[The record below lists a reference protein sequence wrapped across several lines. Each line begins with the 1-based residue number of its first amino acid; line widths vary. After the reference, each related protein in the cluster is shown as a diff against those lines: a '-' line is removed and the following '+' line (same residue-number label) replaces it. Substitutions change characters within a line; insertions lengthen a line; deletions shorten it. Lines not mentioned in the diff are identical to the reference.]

1 MKVKSFTADTV
12 AEALRLIK
20 ADMGRNAIV
29 LKTRKAVSP
38 KGTAQVEIIACI
50 NDNDAQPAAA
60 SVNKIVDAKKL
71 KAAPTVVPKVT
82 PMATPKAAPKAAP
95 IAASKPA
102 PVKKA
107 TVTGA
112 HDLIPKTNEPVSP
125 VNNQK
130 LDNRL
135 ERLERILTRYLVNP
149 VHNENA
155 DELMSLR
162 KRLSESDFSDEFIE
176 SLIHDSLLETA
187 AEADSDLAQSI
198 RSGLVRRLAAVMQPS
213 IELKEGDKVLFIGPS
228 GSGKSS
234 MMGKLAAHLIGQ
246 KKFKVKLA
254 SIDDFKIGGTEEL
267 NSYADLLGLQSF
279 SSFEVMSTLKAESS
293 GIILIDSPGLTADE
307 GDREKLF
314 SRINELNPS
323 HCVFVFSALNRA
335 SDLYTLAK
343 WGRSATPTQFA
354 MTMLDLSSKY
364 GGLIKLAEI
373 LTCKMLWTSDAPGG
387 IGDIQV
393 PDPNAMARTTLE
405 VETELCKV

>member
-20 ADMGRNAIV
+20 ADMGKNAIV

-50 NDNDAQPAAA
+50 NDEQPTAAL
-60 SVNKIVDAKKL
+60 VDKAVATKTA
-71 KAAPTVVPKVT
+71 KAAPKVAPKVT
-82 PMATPKAAPKAAP
+82 PMATPKAAS

-102 PVKKA
+102 PIKKA
-107 TVTGA
+107 IVPKVP
-112 HDLIPKTNEPVSP
+112 DSVPKTQEANALLI
-125 VNNQK
+125 NQK

-149 VHNENA
+149 VQSEDA

-162 KRLSESDFSDEFIE
+162 ERLRESDFSNEFIE

-187 AEADSDLAQSI
+187 TEADSDLAQSI

-213 IELKEGDKVLFIGPS
+213 IELKEGDRVLFIGPS

-279 SSFEVMSTLKAESS
+279 SSFEVMGSLKAESS

-307 GDREKLF
+307 SDREKLF
-314 SRINELNPS
+314 SRINELNPT
-323 HCVFVFSALNRA
+323 HCVFVFSALTRP
-335 SDLYTLAK
+335 SDLYTMAK
-343 WGRSATPTQFA
+343 WGRSATPTHFA
-354 MTMLDLSSKY
+354 MTMMDLSSKY
-364 GGLIKLAEI
+364 GGVIKLAEI
-373 LTCKMLWTSDAPGG
+373 LNCKMLWTSDAPGG

-405 VETELCKV
+405 VEEELCKV

>member
-38 KGTAQVEIIACI
+38 KGTVQVEIIACI
-50 NDNDAQPAAA
+50 NDDNDNDARPAAA

-71 KAAPTVVPKVT
+71 KAAPNVVPKVT
-82 PMATPKAAPKAAP
+82 PMATPKAAP

-102 PVKKA
+102 PIKKA
-107 TVTGA
+107 TVTAA
-112 HDLIPKTNEPVSP
+112 HDLIPKTEEPVSP

-149 VHNENA
+149 VQNEEA

-187 AEADSDLAQSI
+187 AEADSDLTQSI
-198 RSGLVRRLAAVMQPS
+198 RSGLVRRFAAVMQPS

-228 GSGKSS
+228 GSGKSA

-267 NSYADLLGLQSF
+267 NSYADLLGLQSI
-279 SSFEVMSTLKAESS
+279 SSFEVAGSLKAESS
-293 GIILIDSPGLTADE
+293 GIVLIDSPGLTADA

-323 HCVFVFSALNRA
+323 YCVFVFSALTRP

-343 WGRSATPTQFA
+343 WGRSATPTHFA
-354 MTMLDLSSKY
+354 MTMMDLSSKY
-364 GGLIKLAEI
+364 GGVINLAEI
-373 LTCKMLWTSDAPGG
+373 LNCKMLWTSDAPGG

-405 VETELCKV
+405 VEAELCKV

>member
-71 KAAPTVVPKVT
+71 KAAPNVVPKVT
-82 PMATPKAAPKAAP
+82 PMATPKAAP

-102 PVKKA
+102 PIKKA
-107 TVTGA
+107 TVTAA
-112 HDLIPKTNEPVSP
+112 HDLIPKTEEPVSP

-149 VHNENA
+149 VQNEEA

-187 AEADSDLAQSI
+187 AEADSDLARGF
-198 RSGLVRRLAAVMQPS
+198 RSGVVRRVAAGMQAS
-213 IELKEGDKVLFIGPS
+213 IERKDGGKGLVFGPS

-267 NSYADLLGLQSF
+267 NSYADLLGLQSI
-279 SSFEVMSTLKAESS
+279 SSFEVAGSLKAESS
-293 GIILIDSPGLTADE
+293 GIVLIDSPGLTADE
-307 GDREKLF
+307 SDREKLF
-314 SRINELNPS
+314 SRINEVNPS
-323 HCVFVFSALNRA
+323 YFGFVFS
-335 SDLYTLAK
+335 
-343 WGRSATPTQFA
+343 
-354 MTMLDLSSKY
+354 
-364 GGLIKLAEI
+364 
-373 LTCKMLWTSDAPGG
+373 
-387 IGDIQV
+387 
-393 PDPNAMARTTLE
+393 
-405 VETELCKV
+405 ELHQP

>member
-20 ADMGRNAIV
+20 ADMGKNAIV

-50 NDNDAQPAAA
+50 NDEQSTTA
-60 SVNKIVDAKKL
+60 SVDQAVATE
-71 KAAPTVVPKVT
+71 TVKV
-82 PMATPKAAPKAAP
+82 APKAAP
-95 IAASKPA
+95 
-102 PVKKA
+102 VKKA
-107 TVTGA
+107 IVPKVP
-112 HDLIPKTNEPVSP
+112 DLVPTTKAADRPII
-125 VNNQK
+125 NQN

-149 VHNENA
+149 VQNEEA

-162 KRLSESDFSDEFIE
+162 ERLRESDFSNEFIE

-198 RSGLVRRLAAVMQPS
+198 RSGLVCRLAAVMQPS
-213 IELKEGDKVLFIGPS
+213 IELKEGDRVLFIGPS

-246 KKFKVKLA
+246 KKSKVKLA

-279 SSFEVMSTLKAESS
+279 SSFEVAGTLKADSS
-293 GIILIDSPGLTADE
+293 GIILIDSPGLTADKR
-307 GDREKLF
+307 DRDKLF
-314 SRINELNPS
+314 NRINELNPT
-323 HCVFVFSALNRA
+323 HCVFVFSALTRP
-335 SDLYTLAK
+335 SDLYTMAK
-343 WGRSATPTQFA
+343 WGRAATPTHFA
-354 MTMLDLSSKY
+354 MTMMDLSTKY
-364 GGLIKLAEI
+364 GGVIKLAEI
-373 LTCKMLWTSDAPGG
+373 LNCKMLWTSDAPGG
-387 IGDIQV
+387 IGDIQM

-405 VETELCKV
+405 VEAELCKV

>member
-20 ADMGRNAIV
+20 KEMGSNAIV

-50 NDNDAQPAAA
+50 NDEQPASA
-60 SVNKIVDAKKL
+60 SVDQAVATETVKTAL
-71 KAAPTVVPKVT
+71 KVAPTKKTILSKVPELVPKTKVADT
-82 PMATPKAAPKAAP
+82 P
-95 IAASKPA
+95 IIN
-102 PVKKA
+102 
-107 TVTGA
+107 
-112 HDLIPKTNEPVSP
+112 LN
-125 VNNQK
+125 

-149 VHNENA
+149 VRNEDA

-162 KRLSESDFSDEFIE
+162 ERLRESDFSNEFIE

-198 RSGLVRRLAAVMQPS
+198 WSGLVRRFASVMQPS
-213 IELKEGDKVLFIGPS
+213 IELKEGDRVLFIGPS

-246 KKFKVKLA
+246 KKSKVKLA

-267 NSYADLLGLQSF
+267 NSYADLLGLQSY
-279 SSFEVMSTLKAESS
+279 SSFEVAGSLKAENSA
-293 GIILIDSPGLTADE
+293 IVLIDSPGLTAVE
-307 GDREKLF
+307 GDRNKLF
-314 SRINELNPS
+314 NRINELNPT
-323 HCVFVFSALNRA
+323 HCVFVFSALTRP
-335 SDLYTLAK
+335 SDLYTMAK
-343 WGRSATPTQFA
+343 WGRAATPTHFA
-354 MTMLDLSSKY
+354 MTMMDLSTKY
-364 GGLIKLAEI
+364 GGVIKLSEI
-373 LTCKMLWTSDAPGG
+373 LNCKMLWTSDAPGG

-405 VETELCKV
+405 VEEELCKV

>member
-29 LKTRKAVSP
+29 LKTRKAVSS

-50 NDNDAQPAAA
+50 NDDNDNDARPAAA
-60 SVNKIVDAKKL
+60 PVNKIVDAKKL

-82 PMATPKAAPKAAP
+82 PKAAP

-102 PVKKA
+102 PIKKA
-107 TVTGA
+107 TVTAA
-112 HDLIPKTNEPVSP
+112 HDSVPKTEEPVSL

-149 VHNENA
+149 VQNEDA

-187 AEADSDLAQSI
+187 AEADSDLAHSI
-198 RSGLVRRLAAVMQPS
+198 RSGLVRRLASVMQPS
-213 IELKEGDKVLFIGPS
+213 VELKEGDRVLFIGPS

-267 NSYADLLGLQSF
+267 NSYADLLGLQSI
-279 SSFEVMSTLKAESS
+279 SSFEVAGSLKAESS
-293 GIILIDSPGLTADE
+293 GIVLIDSPGLTADE
-307 GDREKLF
+307 SDREKLF

-323 HCVFVFSALNRA
+323 YCVFVFSALTRP

-343 WGRSATPTQFA
+343 WGRSATPTHFA
-354 MTMLDLSSKY
+354 MTMMDLSSKY
-364 GGLIKLAEI
+364 GGVIKLAEI
-373 LTCKMLWTSDAPGG
+373 LNCKMLWTSDAPGG

-393 PDPNAMARTTLE
+393 PDPNAMARTALE
-405 VETELCKV
+405 VEAELCKV

>member
-50 NDNDAQPAAA
+50 NDDNDNDAQPAAA
-60 SVNKIVDAKKL
+60 PVNKIVDAKKL

-82 PMATPKAAPKAAP
+82 PMATPKAAPM
-95 IAASKPA
+95 AASKPA
-102 PVKKA
+102 PIKKA

-112 HDLIPKTNEPVSP
+112 HDLIPKTEEPVSP

-149 VHNENA
+149 VHNEDA

-187 AEADSDLAQSI
+187 AEADSDLAHSI
-198 RSGLVRRLAAVMQPS
+198 RSGLVRRLASVMQPS
-213 IELKEGDKVLFIGPS
+213 VELKEGDRVLFIGPS

-267 NSYADLLGLQSF
+267 NSYADLLGLQSI
-279 SSFEVMSTLKAESS
+279 SSFEVAGSLKAESS
-293 GIILIDSPGLTADE
+293 GIVLIDSPGLTADE
-307 GDREKLF
+307 SDREKLF

-323 HCVFVFSALNRA
+323 YCVFVFSALTRP

-343 WGRSATPTQFA
+343 WGRSATPTHFA
-354 MTMLDLSSKY
+354 MTMMDLSSKY
-364 GGLIKLAEI
+364 GGVINLAEI
-373 LTCKMLWTSDAPGG
+373 LNCKMLWTSDAPGG

-405 VETELCKV
+405 VEAELCKV

>member
-71 KAAPTVVPKVT
+71 KAAPNVVPKVT
-82 PMATPKAAPKAAP
+82 PMATPKAAP

-102 PVKKA
+102 PIKKA
-107 TVTGA
+107 TVTAA
-112 HDLIPKTNEPVSP
+112 HDLIPKTEEPVSP

-149 VHNENA
+149 VQNEEA

-187 AEADSDLAQSI
+187 AEADSDLTQSI
-198 RSGLVRRLAAVMQPS
+198 RSGLVRRFAAVMQPS

-267 NSYADLLGLQSF
+267 NSYADLLGLQSI
-279 SSFEVMSTLKAESS
+279 SSFEVAGSLKAESS
-293 GIILIDSPGLTADE
+293 GIVLIDSPGLTADA

-323 HCVFVFSALNRA
+323 YCVFVFSALTRP

-343 WGRSATPTQFA
+343 WGRSATPTHFA
-354 MTMLDLSSKY
+354 MTMMDLSSKY
-364 GGLIKLAEI
+364 GGVINLAEI
-373 LTCKMLWTSDAPGG
+373 LNCKMLWTSDAPGG

-405 VETELCKV
+405 VEAELCKV

>member
-29 LKTRKAVSP
+29 LKTRKAVSA
-38 KGTAQVEIIACI
+38 KGTTQVEIIACI
-50 NDNDAQPAAA
+50 NDEQPTTA
-60 SVNKIVDAKKL
+60 SVKKTVATETV
-71 KAAPTVVPKVT
+71 KAAPKVS
-82 PMATPKAAPKAAP
+82 PMATPKAAA
-95 IAASKPA
+95 I
-102 PVKKA
+102 KKA
-107 TVTGA
+107 IVTGA
-112 HDLIPKTNEPVSP
+112 HDSVPKIEEPLSP
-125 VNNQK
+125 IINQK

-149 VHNENA
+149 VQNEDV

-162 KRLSESDFSDEFIE
+162 KQLSESDFTNEFIE

-198 RSGLVRRLAAVMQPS
+198 RSGLVRRFASVMQPS
-213 IELKEGDKVLFIGPS
+213 IELKEGDRVLFIGPS

-246 KKFKVKLA
+246 KKSKVKLA

-267 NSYADLLGLQSF
+267 NSYADLLGIQSF
-279 SSFEVMSTLKAESS
+279 SSFEVTGSLKAESS

-307 GDREKLF
+307 GDRDKLF
-314 SRINELNPS
+314 CRINELNPT
-323 HCVFVFSALNRA
+323 HCVFVFSALTRP
-335 SDLYTLAK
+335 SDLYTMAK
-343 WGRSATPTQFA
+343 WGRAATPTHFA
-354 MTMLDLSSKY
+354 MTMMDLSTKY
-364 GGLIKLAEI
+364 GGVINLAEI
-373 LTCKMLWTSDAPGG
+373 LNCKMLWTSDAPGG

-405 VETELCKV
+405 VEAELCKV

>member
-38 KGTAQVEIIACI
+38 KGTVQVEIIACI
-50 NDNDAQPAAA
+50 NDDNDNDARPAAA

-71 KAAPTVVPKVT
+71 KAAPKAVPKV
-82 PMATPKAAPKAAP
+82 AP

-102 PVKKA
+102 PIKKA
-107 TVTGA
+107 TVTAA
-112 HDLIPKTNEPVSP
+112 HDSVPKTEEPVSP
-125 VNNQK
+125 VNNQN

-149 VHNENA
+149 VQNEEAN
-155 DELMSLR
+155 ELMSLR
-162 KRLSESDFSDEFIE
+162 KRLNESDFSDEFIE

-246 KKFKVKLA
+246 KRFKVKLA

-267 NSYADLLGLQSF
+267 NSYADLLGLQSI
-279 SSFEVMSTLKAESS
+279 SSFEVAGSLKAESS
-293 GIILIDSPGLTADE
+293 GIVLIDSPGLTADE
-307 GDREKLF
+307 SDREKLF

-323 HCVFVFSALNRA
+323 YCVFVFSALTRP

-343 WGRSATPTQFA
+343 WGRSATPTHFA
-354 MTMLDLSSKY
+354 MTMMDLSSKY
-364 GGLIKLAEI
+364 GGVINLAEI
-373 LTCKMLWTSDAPGG
+373 LNCKMLWTSDAPGG

-405 VETELCKV
+405 VEAELCKV

>member
-71 KAAPTVVPKVT
+71 KAAPNVVPKVT
-82 PMATPKAAPKAAP
+82 PMATPKAAP

-102 PVKKA
+102 PIKKA

-112 HDLIPKTNEPVSP
+112 HDFVPKTEEPVSP
-125 VNNQK
+125 VNNK
-130 LDNRL
+130 NLDNRL

-149 VHNENA
+149 VQNEDA

-213 IELKEGDKVLFIGPS
+213 IELKEGDRVLFIGPS

-254 SIDDFKIGGTEEL
+254 SIDDFKIGGIEEL

-279 SSFEVMSTLKAESS
+279 SSFEVAGSLKADSS

-307 GDREKLF
+307 SDREKLF

-323 HCVFVFSALNRA
+323 HCVFVFSALTRS

-343 WGRSATPTQFA
+343 WGRSATPTHFA
-354 MTMLDLSSKY
+354 MTMMDLSSKY
-364 GGLIKLAEI
+364 GGVIKLAEI
-373 LTCKMLWTSDAPGG
+373 LNCKMLWTSDAPGG

-405 VETELCKV
+405 VEAELCKV

>member
-20 ADMGRNAIV
+20 KEMGSNAIV

-50 NDNDAQPAAA
+50 NDEQPATAA
-60 SVNKIVDAKKL
+60 VNKAVSTETVKTAPQAAPAKK
-71 KAAPTVVPKVT
+71 AIVPKVPDLVPT
-82 PMATPKAAPKAAP
+82 TKAADRP
-95 IAASKPA
+95 I
-102 PVKKA
+102 
-107 TVTGA
+107 
-112 HDLIPKTNEPVSP
+112 I
-125 VNNQK
+125 NQK

-135 ERLERILTRYLVNP
+135 ARLERILTRYLVNP
-149 VHNENA
+149 VQNKEA

-162 KRLSESDFSDEFIE
+162 ERLRVSDFSDDFIE

-213 IELKEGDKVLFIGPS
+213 IELKEGDRVLFIGPS

-246 KKFKVKLA
+246 KKFKIKLA

-279 SSFEVMSTLKAESS
+279 SSFEVAGSLKADSS
-293 GIILIDSPGLTADE
+293 GIILIDSPGLTADKT
-307 GDREKLF
+307 DRDKLF

-323 HCVFVFSALNRA
+323 YCVFVFSALTRP
-335 SDLYTLAK
+335 SDLYTMAK
-343 WGRSATPTQFA
+343 WGRAATPTHFA
-354 MTMLDLSSKY
+354 MTMMDLSTKY
-364 GGLIKLAEI
+364 GGVIELAEI
-373 LTCKMLWTSDAPGG
+373 LNCKMLWTSDAPGG

-405 VETELCKV
+405 IEAELCRV

>member
-38 KGTAQVEIIACI
+38 KGTVQVEIIACI
-50 NDNDAQPAAA
+50 NDDNDNDARPAAA

-71 KAAPTVVPKVT
+71 KAAPNVVPKVT
-82 PMATPKAAPKAAP
+82 PMATPKAAP

-102 PVKKA
+102 PIKKA
-107 TVTGA
+107 TVTAA
-112 HDLIPKTNEPVSP
+112 HDLIPKTEEPVSP

-149 VHNENA
+149 VQNEEA

-187 AEADSDLAQSI
+187 AEADSDLTQSI
-198 RSGLVRRLAAVMQPS
+198 RSGLVRRFAAVMQPS

-267 NSYADLLGLQSF
+267 NSYADLLGLQSI
-279 SSFEVMSTLKAESS
+279 SSFEVAGSLKAESS
-293 GIILIDSPGLTADE
+293 GIVLIDSPGLTADA

-323 HCVFVFSALNRA
+323 YCVFVFSALTRP

-343 WGRSATPTQFA
+343 WGRSATPTHFA
-354 MTMLDLSSKY
+354 MTMMDLSSKY
-364 GGLIKLAEI
+364 GGVINLAEI
-373 LTCKMLWTSDAPGG
+373 LNCKMLWTSDAPGG

-405 VETELCKV
+405 VEAELCKV

>member
-38 KGTAQVEIIACI
+38 KGTVQVEIIACI
-50 NDNDAQPAAA
+50 NDEQPA
-60 SVNKIVDAKKL
+60 SVSVRKTVATETV
-71 KAAPTVVPKVT
+71 KAAPKVAPKVT
-82 PMATPKAAPKAAP
+82 PMATPKAAA
-95 IAASKPA
+95 I
-102 PVKKA
+102 KKA
-107 TVTGA
+107 IVTGA
-112 HDLIPKTNEPVSP
+112 HDFGPKIEEPLSP
-125 VNNQK
+125 IINQK

-149 VHNENA
+149 VQNEDV

-162 KRLSESDFSDEFIE
+162 KQLSESDFSNEFIE

-198 RSGLVRRLAAVMQPS
+198 KSGLVRRFASVMQPS
-213 IELKEGDKVLFIGPS
+213 IELKEGDRVLFIGPS

-279 SSFEVMSTLKAESS
+279 SSFEVAGSLKAESS
-293 GIILIDSPGLTADE
+293 EIILIDSPGLTADE
-307 GDREKLF
+307 GDRDKLF
-314 SRINELNPS
+314 SRINELNPT
-323 HCVFVFSALNRA
+323 HCVFVFSALTRP
-335 SDLYTLAK
+335 SDLYTMAK
-343 WGRSATPTQFA
+343 WGRAATPTHFA
-354 MTMLDLSSKY
+354 MTMMDLSTKY
-364 GGLIKLAEI
+364 GGVFKLAEI
-373 LTCKMLWTSDAPGG
+373 LNCKMLWASDAPGG

-405 VETELCKV
+405 VEAELCKV

>member
-20 ADMGRNAIV
+20 ADMGKNAIV

-38 KGTAQVEIIACI
+38 KGKAQVEIIACI
-50 NDNDAQPAAA
+50 NDEQPTTA
-60 SVNKIVDAKKL
+60 SVDQAVATKTA
-71 KAAPTVVPKVT
+71 KAAPKVT
-82 PMATPKAAPKAAP
+82 PMSTPKAAS

-102 PVKKA
+102 PIKKA
-107 TVTGA
+107 IVTA
-112 HDLIPKTNEPVSP
+112 ANDFVPKIEEPVSP
-125 VNNQK
+125 TINQK

-149 VHNENA
+149 VQNEDA

-162 KRLSESDFSDEFIE
+162 ERLKESDFSNEFIE

-198 RSGLVRRLAAVMQPS
+198 RSGLVRRFAAVMQPS
-213 IELKEGDKVLFIGPS
+213 IELKEGDRVLFIGPS

-234 MMGKLAAHLIGQ
+234 MMGKLAAYLIGQ
-246 KKFKVKLA
+246 KKVKVKLA

-314 SRINELNPS
+314 SRINELNPT
-323 HCVFVFSALNRA
+323 HCVFVFSALTRP
-335 SDLYTLAK
+335 SDLYTMAK
-343 WGRSATPTQFA
+343 WGRSATPTHFA
-354 MTMLDLSSKY
+354 MTMMDLSSKY
-364 GGLIKLAEI
+364 GGVIKLAEI
-373 LTCKMLWTSDAPGG
+373 LNCKMLWTSDAPGG

-405 VETELCKV
+405 VEAELCKD

>member
-38 KGTAQVEIIACI
+38 KGAAQVEIIACI
-50 NDNDAQPAAA
+50 NDEQLASA
-60 SVNKIVDAKKL
+60 SVKKTAATETV
-71 KAAPTVVPKVT
+71 KAAPKVAPKVT
-82 PMATPKAAPKAAP
+82 PMATPKAAA
-95 IAASKPA
+95 I
-102 PVKKA
+102 KKA
-107 TVTGA
+107 IVTGA
-112 HDLIPKTNEPVSP
+112 HDSVPRIEEPLLP
-125 VNNQK
+125 IINQK

-149 VHNENA
+149 VQNEDA

-162 KRLSESDFSDEFIE
+162 KQLSESDFSNEFIE
-176 SLIHDSLLETA
+176 SLIHESLLETA

-198 RSGLVRRLAAVMQPS
+198 RSGLVRRFAAVMQPS
-213 IELKEGDKVLFIGPS
+213 IELKEGDRVLFIGPS

-279 SSFEVMSTLKAESS
+279 SSFEVAGSLKAESS

-307 GDREKLF
+307 GDRDRLF
-314 SRINELNPS
+314 SRINELNPT
-323 HCVFVFSALNRA
+323 HCVFVFSALTRP
-335 SDLYTLAK
+335 SDLYTMAK
-343 WGRSATPTQFA
+343 WGRAATPTHFA
-354 MTMLDLSSKY
+354 MTMMDLSTKY
-364 GGLIKLAEI
+364 GGVIKLAEI
-373 LTCKMLWTSDAPGG
+373 LNCKMLWTSDAPGG

-405 VETELCKV
+405 VEVELCKV